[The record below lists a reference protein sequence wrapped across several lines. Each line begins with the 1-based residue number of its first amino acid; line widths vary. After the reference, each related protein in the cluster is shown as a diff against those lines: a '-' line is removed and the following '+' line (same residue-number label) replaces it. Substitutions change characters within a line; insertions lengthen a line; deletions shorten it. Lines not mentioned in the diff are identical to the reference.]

1 MTQYTACFSIRTPV
15 DLSLLDEECRILTGS
30 SPANIEKHDDPF
42 LLNFTLTDMVGDGGD
57 PDEYFDQIGR
67 DLTRFLKVHV
77 NLDEI
82 FIDD

>member
-15 DLSLLDEECRILTGS
+15 DLSLLEEECRILVGT
-30 SPANIEKHDDPF
+30 SPANIEKHDAPF
-42 LLNFTLTDMVGDGGD
+42 LLNFTLTDTVGAEDD
-57 PDEYFDQIGR
+57 PGEYFDQIGR